1 MKPLIAGLMFMPNL
15 ELSAHPRDAE
25 FMQLALAQAEL
36 ARAAGEVPVG
46 AVLVLNDE
54 VIAAGHNQPIR
65 QNDPSSHAEM
75 VVLRSAGQKLSNY
88 RLPNTVLYVTLE
100 PCMMCSGAIMHARVS
115 RLVYG
120 AKDPKTGCVHS
131 VLKLFDH
138 QQLNHHTIVES
149 GVLEESCARI
159 LKDFFKERRT
169 QNS

>member
-1 MKPLIAGLMFMPNL
+1 MRPLIAGQMFMPN
-15 ELSAHPRDAE
+15 SSHPRDAE

-46 AVLVLNDE
+46 AILVLNNE
-54 VIAAGHNQPIR
+54 VVAAGHNQPIS

-75 VVLRSAGQKLSNY
+75 VVLRSAGQKLNNY
-88 RLPNTVLYVTLE
+88 RLPETTLYVTLE

-138 QQLNHHTIVES
+138 EQLNHHTIVEG
-149 GVLEESCARI
+149 GVLEESCAQV